1 VIPAYWD
8 ATSDELTA
16 TLKLKRQ
23 KVAEKYDA
31 DIAALYADPIP
42 SDIHEP
48 ADR

>member
-1 VIPAYWD
+1 MSRRARRCHC
-8 ATSDELTA
+8 T
-16 TLKLKRQ
+16 Q
-23 KVAEKYDA
+23 YDA